1 MMGINKKN
9 LSILLA
15 TIFGSSF
22 LLTASWGSSG
32 DAVFAPVTHALTKEE
47 CSACHMAYPAG
58 LLPARS
64 WKKMMGELDRHFGE
78 DASLAPEV
86 TKDIEK
92 YLTENAADS
101 PRASVLMSRIASGIP
116 GNSAPQRF
124 TETRHF
130 GYLHDEV
137 PTHVWKRKGIASK
150 ANCTAC
156 HTKADQGSFIEREIK
171 IPKQ

>member
-1 MMGINKKN
+1 MMGINARN

-15 TIFGSSF
+15 TILGSSF

-32 DAVFAPVTHALTKEE
+32 DAVFAAVTHAPTKEE

-86 TKDIEK
+86 ASGITK
-92 YLTENAADS
+92 YLTDNAADA
-101 PRASVLMSRIASGIP
+101 PRGTQMMSRITSGIP

-137 PTHVWKRKGIASK
+137 PSYVWKRKGIASK
-150 ANCTAC
+150 ANCVAC
-156 HTKADQGSFIEREIK
+156 HTKAEQGSFIEREIK

>member
-1 MMGINKKN
+1 MGVNGKN

-15 TIFGSSF
+15 TIVGSSF
-22 LLTASWGSSG
+22 LLTASWGSDG
-32 DAVFAPVTHALTKEE
+32 DAIFSPVTHGPTKEE

-64 WKKMMGELDRHFGE
+64 WKRMMGELDKHFGE

-86 TKDIEK
+86 ASDITR

-101 PRASVLMSRIASGIP
+101 RHATRIMSRIASGIP
-116 GNSAPQRF
+116 HNAEPQRF
-124 TETRHF
+124 TDTRYF

-137 PTHVWKRKGIASK
+137 PAYVWKRKGIASK
-150 ANCTAC
+150 ANCVAC
-156 HTKADQGSFIEREIK
+156 HTRADHGSFIEREIR